1 MRDHYGYQRIT
12 KKLKKK
18 FMINHKAVQK
28 LMRKMGIFFRIHMH
42 KYNSSKGDVSRIAP
56 NLLKRNL
63 KTDKQ
68 NQQRVTKVTEF
79 KLFGIELYLSPIVD

>member
-28 LMRKMGIFFRIHMH
+28 LMRKMGIFFRVHMH
-42 KYNSSKGDVSRIAP
+42 KYNSSKGDVILY
-56 NLLKRNL
+56 N
-63 KTDKQ
+63 KT
-68 NQQRVTKVTEF
+68 
-79 KLFGIELYLSPIVD
+79 

>member
-1 MRDHYGYQRIT
+1 MRDHYGYQIIT

-28 LMRKMGIFFRIHMH
+28 LMRKMGIILRVQMH
-42 KYNSSKGDVSRIAP
+42 KYNSSKGKVSRIAP

>member
-1 MRDHYGYQRIT
+1 
-12 KKLKKK
+12 
-18 FMINHKAVQK
+18 MINHKAVQK
-28 LMRKMGIFFRIHMH
+28 LMRKMGIFFRVHMH